1 MADDKDSN
9 GGAWA
14 RVPTWDGSPLT
25 WRSFKREMDWWT
37 SALDLNATTKYNLA
51 ARWLLRQ
58 SGVVRQ
64 RGEEFSPLEL
74 AHQPEVKGE
83 DPQTKEE
90 VVIVEC
96 DPLAGIRKLM
106 AALETLNGR
115 SSLDKKGELRNQF
128 YLELKRR
135 PGERISEFSSR
146 FRVLVSELKTE
157 GVEVASSELGWF
169 YKTKLGLDPLRSQLL
184 ETALGGSEDYSTIER
199 EVLRLFKDLHVQD
212 PLARRPAGDGKAPL
226 LQRFLSQQS
235 SWGPSKG
242 ASSYAPS
249 MASSAPRSFKS
260 AASSSTTPS
269 TGRFSSYRRPQGV
282 QKSAFVSEAEPAE
295 EPQDGDVVD
304 EVEPQEGV
312 SLEEV
317 LAAEAEVL
325 ATELAEA
332 ADEGVDEEA
341 LLEIEE
347 SVGQAAEALLTMRE
361 AKTKLQEVKRDRGY
375 GRAGGADQKGK
386 MNPKKSSLKHPCFDC
401 DLPGHWAGDPEC
413 KKPGQGLGRKNKGP
427 PKQVKLAEALTSEV
441 LLDDVGRTDVSTG
454 SQGNE
459 VLMVNAVPKSAI
471 SPGLLAA
478 LEQSHMEPKEV
489 NVTASM
495 ALDKRLVGA
504 LDSACNRT
512 CTGPEWLAG
521 FLESLKKAP
530 QPVRDLVTCRPE
542 HEVFRFGNGGTQVSS
557 ERWRLP
563 MCVGGELISFW
574 TSVVQVPSLGLLLG
588 RDFLEAVGAEM
599 SFPRRSLVCAHLTGI
614 PIKLK
619 QLMAG
624 HFLLELLP
632 PSWPGVG
639 SQRWKKLGIDGVIE
653 VQMNTV
659 DWLRKRISSK
669 SHMWAK
675 DHDHLLTEKSVKV
688 GHLVCAVMSDVGSC
702 GDLSPVQAP
711 SSMPLRVAPTTRTTS
726 STTRSLPAELPLG
739 DGALSRGQ
747 SDGQSMETIPDADRR
762 ARQVGRKRRS
772 LWVLQRPWLRF
783 LCLPYHSVTNL
794 SQWRVQMHNQVSAG
808 VTPRRYLEMAESQGK
823 FTMANLSDC
832 IQLRN
837 RLGIKVAFCEDP
849 VLTGM
854 LAAQKSRGLMSR
866 LRTAAAQEARAAAQ
880 KASAEGRR
888 ESEARAL
895 IGPRGGLP
903 SLRGDLVKLAALL
916 RVEVGEK
923 DSIAQIKEKV
933 KPMVELLKAPLPTT
947 AVPAGKAKPK
957 AASAKASAAP
967 KSLAVNASERPF
979 SALMD
984 KQEDLAEMVQKMAQE
999 IAMLRAQQGLDHG
1012 RASGDLEHMETEPSL
1027 IASLPEEP
1035 MWTEEEILRMNGE
1048 AYEELYSQR
1057 LAAQYGEERLGSLT
1071 REEIER
1077 ATDL

>member
-375 GRAGGADQKGK
+375 DRAGGADQKGK

-441 LLDDVGRTDVSTG
+441 LLDDAGRTEVSTG

-489 NVTASM
+489 NVTALM
-495 ALDKRLVGA
+495 ARDKRLVGA

-512 CTGPEWLAG
+512 CTGTEWLAG

-563 MCVGGELISFW
+563 MCVGGELICFW

-702 GDLSPVQAP
+702 GDFSSVQAP
-711 SSMPLRVAPTTRTTS
+711 SSMPPLRVAPTSRTTS
-726 STTRSLPAELPLG
+726 STTRSLSAELPLG
-739 DGALSRGQ
+739 DGALSKGQ
-747 SDGQSMETIPDADRR
+747 LDGQSMETIPDADRR

-772 LWVLQRPWLRF
+772 LMGVAKALAAISMFAVPLGHESLTVARSNAQPGVGWSHPSPLFGDGRVAGQVHNGKSERLHPVEKPAWDKGGILRRSSPDRNAGSSEIKRPDVSTSHCSRSRSSCRSSEGFRRGSPRIRSSSTHRSSRWSSFFARRLGEARSIASSGGGRERLNCSDQGEGQTYGRVAQGPSPNFGSSSRKSEAQSCILKGKCSPQVPGGECFREAF
-783 LCLPYHSVTNL
+783 LSSHGQAGRLGGDGAEDGSGNCNATCPA
-794 SQWRVQMHNQVSAG
+794 RVGSWQSFG
-808 VTPRRYLEMAESQGK
+808 RPRAHGDGAK
-823 FTMANLSDC
+823 PDC
-832 IQLRN
+832 IS
-837 RLGIKVAFCEDP
+837 
-849 VLTGM
+849 
-854 LAAQKSRGLMSR
+854 SRG
-866 LRTAAAQEARAAAQ
+866 ANVD
-880 KASAEGRR
+880 
-888 ESEARAL
+888 
-895 IGPRGGLP
+895 GGGDTEKP
-903 SLRGDLVKLAALL
+903 TRSSTLRGWQLN
-916 RVEVGEK
+916 
-923 DSIAQIKEKV
+923 
-933 KPMVELLKAPLPTT
+933 T
-947 AVPAGKAKPK
+947 GK
-957 AASAKASAAP
+957 
-967 KSLAVNASERPF
+967 NASV
-979 SALMD
+979 L
-984 KQEDLAEMVQKMAQE
+984 
-999 IAMLRAQQGLDHG
+999 
-1012 RASGDLEHMETEPSL
+1012 
-1027 IASLPEEP
+1027 
-1035 MWTEEEILRMNGE
+1035 
-1048 AYEELYSQR
+1048 
-1057 LAAQYGEERLGSLT
+1057 
-1071 REEIER
+1071 
-1077 ATDL
+1077 